1 MTHKLRLAGL
11 DKWVDELPEAVGSA
25 VKDRMTLRD
34 YAAGA
39 TITMA
44 GEEPRYMHR
53 VVSGYLK
60 LLAHHASG
68 EESLL
73 VIYVP
78 GNCWAE
84 TALVARRPL
93 HHTTIA
99 LTDTRI
105 ASLAQ
110 EDFWELY
117 RRHPEIP
124 EALCRKFAISLSR
137 TAINRG
143 LQGSTSL
150 RGLVAMAF
158 ESLLENCPGETI
170 ANRSSIGVPI
180 KLADIA
186 AYFGVT
192 RQSVQTAVSQLKERG
207 ILEKLSGVWII
218 NDRDRLLQECAA

>member
-1 MTHKLRLAGL
+1 MTHKLRMTGMDNWLE
-11 DKWVDELPEAVGSA
+11 ELPSA
-25 VKDRMTLRD
+25 VRSAMKDRMTSQV

-39 TITMA
+39 AITAA
-44 GEEPRYMHR
+44 GDEPTHMHR
-53 VVSGYLK
+53 VVDGYVK

-68 EESLL
+68 EESML

-84 TALVARRPL
+84 TAIVAKRPL
-93 HHTTIA
+93 HHSTVA
-99 LTDTRI
+99 LTDVRI
-105 ASLAQ
+105 ASLTQ

-124 EALCRKFAISLSR
+124 EALCRKFAVSLSR

-143 LQGSTSL
+143 LTSSTPL
-150 RGLVAMAF
+150 RSLVAMAF
-158 ESLLENCPGETI
+158 ASLAENCPGQVSD
-170 ANRSSIGVPI
+170 NGCSIRVPI

-207 ILEKLSGVWII
+207 IIEKQSGVWMIH
-218 NDRDRLLQECAA
+218 DRDKLLQECGA